1 MSRALWCVT
10 LVVLAFSAS
19 LDAHHAISAIYDNSK
34 PITLQ
39 GTVVEFH
46 FVNPH
51 PFLTIDVVDERGAH
65 QSWQLEMDNRFELV
79 DVGMSGD
86 TFKPGERVV
95 VRGGPARGRSNA
107 VYALRID
114 RPSDGFRYEQVG
126 ASPRIT
132 RAR

>member
-1 MSRALWCVT
+1 MSRSLCRLG
-10 LVVLAFSAS
+10 LVVLALDAS

-34 PITLQ
+34 PITIQ

-51 PFLTIDVVDERGAH
+51 PYLTIAVVDERG
-65 QSWQLEMDNRFELV
+65 QSQAWQLEMDNRFELV
-79 DVGMSGD
+79 DVGMSAD
-86 TFKPGERVV
+86 TFKAGDRVV

-107 VYALRID
+107 AYALRID

-126 ASPRIT
+126 TSPRIT

>member
-1 MSRALWCVT
+1 MARSLCRLA
-10 LVVLAFSAS
+10 LVVLTLGAS

-51 PFLTIDVVDERGAH
+51 PYLTIDVVDEHGKS
-65 QSWQLEMDNRFELV
+65 QTWQLEMDNRFELV
-79 DVGMSGD
+79 DVGMTTD
-86 TFKPGERVV
+86 TFKAGDRVV
-95 VRGGPARGRSNA
+95 ARGGPARGRSNA

-114 RPSDGFRYEQVG
+114 RASDGFRYEQIG
-126 ASPRIT
+126 TSPRIT

>member
-1 MSRALWCVT
+1 MRRGSVFAFGALFALGVP
-10 LVVLAFSAS
+10 LY
-19 LDAHHAISAIYDNSK
+19 AHHAISAIYDNSK
-34 PITLQ
+34 PITMQ

-51 PFLTIDVVDERGAH
+51 PTLTIDVVDERGMH

-79 DVGMSGD
+79 DVGMTADTYKAGD
-86 TFKPGERVV
+86 RVV
-95 VRGGPARGRSNA
+95 VRGGPSRARSNA

-114 RPSDGFRYEQVG
+114 RPSDGLRYEQVG
-126 ASPRIT
+126 TSPRVT